1 LLELLINKQI
11 LTIWEVRSV
20 LTGAIRNI
28 GPRLQS
34 PGGLA
39 ASQTIGE
46 LLLHFSEPQRLVV
59 LDSTPSAVVSIQV
72 FSNLLKRCIKALAKY
87 NAIAIV
93 LDERVSAE
101 IVLVDRT

>member
-11 LTIWEVRSV
+11 LTIPEVRGV
-20 LTGAIRNI
+20 LTGAIRDI

-46 LLLHFSEPQRLVV
+46 LLRHFSEP
-59 LDSTPSAVVSIQV
+59 
-72 FSNLLKRCIKALAKY
+72 
-87 NAIAIV
+87 
-93 LDERVSAE
+93 
-101 IVLVDRT
+101 